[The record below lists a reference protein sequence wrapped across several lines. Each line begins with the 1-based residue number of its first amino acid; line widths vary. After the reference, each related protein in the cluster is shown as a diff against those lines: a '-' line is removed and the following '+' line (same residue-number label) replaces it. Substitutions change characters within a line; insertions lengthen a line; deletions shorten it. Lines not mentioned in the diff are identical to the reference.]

1 MEAQN
6 PNWLERQT
14 SLIGNDATDLLKN
27 SAVLVFGVGGVGS
40 FAAEA
45 LARCGIG
52 KIVLVDFD
60 TVSVSNINRQ
70 LIADT
75 STVGE
80 KKTSVMKSRIQKINP
95 ECNVIE
101 KDTFVTPENASDII
115 LSANADFVV
124 DAIDNVSAKTA
135 IIQVCKENGIKI
147 ISSMGTGNKL
157 DPSQF
162 KIADISKTSVCPLA
176 KAVRLALRKLDI
188 KNVPV
193 LYSEELPVRTGERV
207 PASISFVPSCAGLMI
222 AGYIVRTLIG
232 K

>member
-162 KIADISKTSVCPLA
+162 KIADISKTSSCKGC
-176 KAVRLALRKLDI
+176 KAR
-188 KNVPV
+188 
-193 LYSEELPVRTGERV
+193 
-207 PASISFVPSCAGLMI
+207 AS
-222 AGYIVRTLIG
+222 
-232 K
+232 